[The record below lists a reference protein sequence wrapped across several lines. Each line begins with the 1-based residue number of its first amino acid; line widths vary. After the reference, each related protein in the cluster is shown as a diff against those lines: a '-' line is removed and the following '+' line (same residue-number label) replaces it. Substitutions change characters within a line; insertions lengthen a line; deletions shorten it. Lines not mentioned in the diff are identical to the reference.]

1 MMSHLFRFCGVVG
14 VVVLL
19 FGVLGTLLL
28 GSTGAHF
35 LVITHLVLGGALLA
49 VWFFTS
55 GLKNVGQAGAVIS
68 GRTARFGY
76 NVAAYTTVF
85 VGLLVVINLFAKWN
99 NKRWDFTEQGVY
111 SLAEKSRQM
120 VERLEKPLKLV
131 GVRAGEAGFQ
141 DRLEDL
147 LKLYKHYGGEKVSYE
162 MLEARAKPVE
172 IQRLGLK
179 PGNLV
184 YIEYGSGE
192 EKAVN
197 RINEATEQAVTNAIL
212 KLVRGEQKKIYY
224 IQGHGE
230 PNLESADAN
239 GLKAF
244 SGALDDDQ
252 LKMESLLLLQKG
264 SIPTDAAAVMLAA
277 PQRPLSTQEREVL
290 VKYAQDGGRLILF
303 ADPEVQ
309 GNSDVQEIA
318 RQFDIEVGNDVIID
332 EGLRVLGG
340 ALAVQFVAGSVG
352 AHPITA
358 GLKPPE
364 LPVFAF
370 ASSVTAK
377 RGSSDKV
384 VITDLVKSGPAS
396 WAEKNLDLLFNSDAP
411 SAGKEPVDIA
421 GPVTVAVA
429 YEKSLDDAKAPAAD
443 GETKFKKATRVV
455 VFGDVS
461 WITNAGFG
469 MLTNRDLAL
478 NVVNWTAGVEGGV
491 AIGPKGIRKT
501 DVQALSKVGWDSMLA
516 ASFVG
521 PELILLFGLFVW
533 WRRRMVSA

>member
-1 MMSHLFRFCGVVG
+1 MSHLFRFCGVVG

-19 FGVLGTLLL
+19 FGVLGTVLL

-35 LVITHLVLGGALLA
+35 LVITHLILGGALVA
-49 VWFFTS
+49 VWFFTN

-68 GRTARFGY
+68 GRTARFGF
-76 NVAAYTTVF
+76 NVAAYTAVF
-85 VGLLVVINLFAKWN
+85 FGLLVVINLFAKWN

-111 SLAEKSRQM
+111 SLADKSKQM
-120 VERLEKPLKLV
+120 VERLQKPLKLV
-131 GVRAGEAGFQ
+131 GIRAGEAGFQ

-147 LKLYKHYGGEKVSYE
+147 LKLYKHHGGEKVSVE

-172 IQRLGLK
+172 IQRLGMK

-184 YIEYGSGE
+184 YIEYGTES

-197 RINEATEQAVTNAIL
+197 RINEVTEQAVTNAIL
-212 KLVRGEQKKIYY
+212 KLIRGDQKKIYY

-230 PNLESADAN
+230 PNLDSTDAN

-244 SGALDDDQ
+244 SGALEDDQ

-264 SIPTDAAAVMLAA
+264 SIPDDASAVVLAA
-277 PQRPLSTQEREVL
+277 PQKPLTSQEREVII
-290 VKYAQDGGRLILF
+290 KYAQDGGRLILF
-303 ADPEVQ
+303 ADPEIQ
-309 GNSDVQEIA
+309 GNTDVQEIA
-318 RQFDIEVGNDVIID
+318 RQFEIEVGSDVIID

-352 AHPITA
+352 SHPVTA

-377 RGSSDKV
+377 RGTSDKV
-384 VITDLVKSGPAS
+384 VMTDIVKSGPSS
-396 WAEKNLDLLFNSDAP
+396 WAEKNLELLFNSEAP
-411 SAGKEPVDIA
+411 SAGKEPDDIA
-421 GPVTVAVA
+421 GPVTVGVT
-429 YEKSLDDAKAPAAD
+429 YEKNLDDAKGTVAD
-443 GETKFKKATRVV
+443 GEAKFKKAARVA
-455 VFGDVS
+455 VFGDIS

-478 NVVNWTAGVEGGV
+478 NVVNWAAGVEGGV
-491 AIGPKGIRKT
+491 AIGAKGIRKT
-501 DVQALSKVGWDSMLA
+501 DVQALSKVGWDSMLS